1 MRRYDQTKLEI
12 ARKRFVIA
20 MRNYMLARRRFM
32 YAMRNYAVM
41 ERNLRIMRRNTAVL
55 QDIARLVGFK
65 TTTNHSINHLKYS
78 SQLISSFNCS
88 A

>member
-1 MRRYDQTKLEI
+1 MHRYDQTKLEI

-20 MRNYMLARRRFM
+20 MRNY
-32 YAMRNYAVM
+32 AMM

-65 TTTNHSINHLKYS
+65 TTTNH
-78 SQLISSFNCS
+78 